1 MDDRREYREQHV
13 PRPRTLL
20 LRILRAATVPS
31 LPAGGK
37 FRFAPRRYLRTTESR
52 GKHPE
57 TDGNDPAELP
67 SVPLQRG
74 AASPKCHGLQP
85 GNLWQ
90 RLVLPRRIDHWSL
103 TSLQQR
109 PVKTGGRLV
118 KHARYYWLL
127 LAESHLTWRLFQAMV
142 GRIAGL
148 PVATG

>member
-74 AASPKCHGLQP
+74 AAMA
-85 GNLWQ
+85 Q
-90 RLVLPRRIDHWSL
+90 RDGIQLV
-103 TSLQQR
+103 Q
-109 PVKTGGRLV
+109 
-118 KHARYYWLL
+118 
-127 LAESHLTWRLFQAMV
+127 
-142 GRIAGL
+142 
-148 PVATG
+148 PVAAAGAAEKDRQLVANKFAAAAG